1 MKRIFK
7 YAFVI
12 LLCFAKTIYP
22 QQNNFMHFTTEDGLS
37 QSSVFSIVQDKV
49 GFMWFATE
57 DGLNKFDGRKFT
69 VYRTK
74 QNDSTSIPDLGIR
87 KVYLDKSNRLWVLT
101 LRGKLCKYDQTKN
114 NFKHYSFPL
123 DQTGNQ
129 SKIIVITEDV
139 YNKLWVVSTKGDFFF
154 YNPEQDKFIKFAI
167 DRRTEDKL
175 KTYHFQSILG
185 SKDSTFWIGTWEGL
199 INFNPRTKTF
209 KSFTY
214 SSVTSNSIGG
224 NMVFA
229 LAEDDKKNIWIGC
242 ANGGLAVFNRSTEE
256 FKIYNVENNIKP
268 SISSNRIMSLLI
280 DRNQKVWIGTFD
292 KGLDLFDPV
301 SETFINFSHNPSI
314 PNSLSIGAVM
324 SIFEDKSGGVWIGTG
339 GGSINRFDKLNQN
352 FYHYQHIPGEITS
365 ISPNPVLAILEDH
378 LGNLWIGTDGG
389 GVCVKEKKSSVFKSY
404 LQNPAYGS
412 NSITAI
418 YEDKKNNIWLGS
430 DPGAHSPGGAVIK
443 FNHNTKTFEFVKEI
457 KIKLGGVSAILE
469 DKFGDIW
476 FTTPSDG
483 LHRYNPESKKE
494 IVYKTINGDSASI
507 SGNSLFNICEDSFG
521 NIWVGSISTGL
532 NLFNREYNSFRR
544 FVNDPKDKNSLSSN
558 SIWCIVEDKN
568 KDIWIG
574 TWGYGLNKFDQNS
587 QSFTRYTVEDG
598 LTGNVIYSI
607 IPDDEGNLWIG
618 SNNGLSKFNP
628 SNKSV
633 KSFNKSNGLLI
644 TDFSAG
650 ALFKSK
656 EGRLFFGGSSGAVT
670 FNPKDIVENT
680 YLPNV
685 IITEFKVFDEV
696 LSFDKPVWLK
706 DQIELEYDQNFFT
719 IEFASLDYTAS
730 AKNIFEYKLE
740 GVDKDWVKAGTRN
753 FANYTD
759 ITNGNYK
766 FRLKGSNSSGIFNPK
781 EVVLSIII
789 APPFWKTWWFR
800 LLALILFML
809 LLYSIHKYRLNK
821 LLEVERTRIKIARD
835 LHDEVSASI
844 TGIVYFADAVKSEV
858 KEKETPALKKLI
870 GLISESATQIQESMS
885 DIIWSIN
892 PDNDDWNIVLPKL
905 RRYASDLCESKNINY
920 NISIPENINSKT
932 LRMDQRHDF
941 WMIFKEI
948 VTNAVKHSNCDYLS
962 VLINIADDTLMLEVS
977 DNGKGFDASVPSQ
990 NNGLK
995 NIHSRV
1001 KALGG
1006 KDELITSLGKGTT
1019 WKIFI
1024 PIITKKIILKSE

>member
-1 MKRIFK
+1 MKLVFK
-7 YAFVI
+7 YVFII
-12 LLCFAKTIYP
+12 LFCLINKIYP

-87 KVYLDKSNRLWVLT
+87 KVYLDNTGNLWVLT
-101 LRGKLCKYDQTKN
+101 LRGKLCKYNQNKN
-114 NFKHYSFPL
+114 NFKQYSFPS
-123 DQTGNQ
+123 DQSGNKL
-129 SKIIVITEDV
+129 KIIVITEDV
-139 YNKLWVVSTKGDFFF
+139 YNKLWVVSTKGDFFV
-154 YNPEQDKFIKFAI
+154 YNHDQDKFIEFAI
-167 DRRTEDKL
+167 DKATQEKL
-175 KTYHFQSILG
+175 KTYHFQCLLG
-185 SKDSTFWIGTWEGL
+185 SKDSTLWLGTWEGL
-199 INFNPRTKTF
+199 INFNPVTKYL

-214 SSVTSNSIGG
+214 SSVSSNSIGG
-224 NMVFA
+224 DMVFA
-229 LAEDDKKNIWIGC
+229 LCEDKFKNIWIGS
-242 ANGGLAVFNRSTEE
+242 ANGGLAVFNRTTEQ
-256 FKIYNVENNIKP
+256 IKVYSNLKNDKS
-268 SISSNRIMSLLI
+268 SISSDRIMSLLI
-280 DRNQKVWIGTFD
+280 DRNNKVWVGTFD
-292 KGLDLFDPV
+292 KGLDIFDPV
-301 SETFINFSHNPSI
+301 NETFINFSHNPSL

-324 SIFEDKSGGVWIGTG
+324 TMFEDQSGGVWIGTG
-339 GGSINRFDKLNQN
+339 GGGLNRFDQLNQN
-352 FYHYQHIPGEITS
+352 FYHYQHIPGENTS

-389 GVCVKEKKSSVFKSY
+389 GVCVKEKNSSIFKSY

-412 NSITAI
+412 NSITVI
-418 YEDKKNNIWLGS
+418 YEDKKNSIWLGS
-430 DPGAHSPGGAVIK
+430 DPGAHSPGGAVIRYDHNSKK
-443 FNHNTKTFEFVKEI
+443 FEYVKEI
-457 KIKLGGVSAILE
+457 NIKLGGVSAVIE
-469 DKFGDIW
+469 DRFGELW

-483 LHRYNPESKKE
+483 LHRYNPLTKKE
-494 IVYKTINGDSASI
+494 IVYRTIQGDSTSI
-507 SGNSLFNICEDSFG
+507 SGNSLFSICEDSFG
-521 NIWVGSISTGL
+521 NIWTGSISTGL
-532 NLFNREYNSFRR
+532 NLFNRQSNSFKR
-544 FVNDPKDKNSLSSN
+544 FVNDPKNNNSLSSN
-558 SIWCIVEDKN
+558 SIWCIAEDKN

-574 TWGYGLNKFDQNS
+574 TWGFGLNKFDRNTE
-587 QSFTRYTVEDG
+587 SFTRYTVEDG
-598 LTGNVIYSI
+598 LPGNVIYSI

-618 SNNGLSKFNP
+618 TSKGLSRFNTY
-628 SNKSV
+628 NKSV
-633 KSFNKSNGLLI
+633 KSFSKTNGLLI
-644 TDFSAG
+644 NDFSAG
-650 ALFKSK
+650 ALFKSRD
-656 EGRLFFGGSSGAVT
+656 GRLFFGGSAGAVT
-670 FNPKDIVENT
+670 FYPKDIKENSFI
-680 YLPNV
+680 PNV
-685 IITEFKVFDEV
+685 IITEFKIFDKAMP
-696 LSFDKPVWLK
+696 LDKPVWLT
-706 DQIELEYDQNFFT
+706 DQIKLNYDQNFFT

-730 AKNIFEYKLE
+730 SKNFFEYKLE
-740 GVDKDWVKAGTRN
+740 GVDKDWIKAGTRN

-759 ITNGNYK
+759 ITNGTYK

-781 EVVLSIII
+781 ETTLTIII

-800 LLALILFML
+800 LLALVLFML

-858 KEKETPALKKLI
+858 KERETPALKKLI

-905 RRYASDLCESKNINY
+905 RRYASDLCESKNIRY
-920 NISIPENINSKT
+920 NISIPENINTKT
-932 LRMDQRHDF
+932 LKMEQRHDF

-948 VTNAVKHSNCDYLS
+948 ITNAVKHSNCDHLS
-962 VLINIADDTLMLEVS
+962 VLINIVDDNLALEVS
-977 DNGKGFDASVPSQ
+977 DNGKGFDSSVPSK

-995 NIHSRV
+995 NIRSRV

-1024 PIITKKIILKSE
+1024 PMITKK